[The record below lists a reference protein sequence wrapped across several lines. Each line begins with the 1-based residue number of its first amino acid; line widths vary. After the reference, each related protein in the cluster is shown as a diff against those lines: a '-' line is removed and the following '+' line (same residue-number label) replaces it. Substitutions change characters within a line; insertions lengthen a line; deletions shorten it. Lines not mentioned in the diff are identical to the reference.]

1 MAIVTD
7 RQVRC
12 LRTLLKSGK
21 PLKVAAMRVDMD
33 RKTARKY
40 RDLARLP
47 SELEVWPRAWRTRE
61 DPFTDVWK
69 EVREKLELSPGL
81 QANTLFAWLQQR
93 YPGRFPNGQLRTLQ
107 RRLRQWRAAAGP
119 PKEVFFAQTHHPGRL
134 GASDFTHMTSLN
146 VTLAGQPFDHMVY
159 HFVLTYANWETA
171 SICFSESFES
181 LSDGLQQALWELGG
195 VPQRH
200 RTDRMSAAVNNLSD
214 QKEFTRRYQALMG
227 HYGLIL
233 EKINAREAHENGDAE
248 QSHNRFKQ
256 AVDQALQLRGSR
268 DFTDRIAYARFLREV
283 RDQRNAGRQKH
294 LAEERA
300 ALAPLPPGRL
310 ESYKRARVRVGA
322 GSEIRVDRNIYSI
335 HSRLVGEKVD
345 VRLYAEH
352 LEVWYGGC
360 VVERIPR
367 LRGQGK
373 HLINYR
379 HVIDSLV
386 RKPGA
391 FENYKYREDMFPT
404 SRFRMAYDALRQ
416 TTPNRAAREY
426 VQILELAARENESL
440 VDDALRLLLE
450 EDQAI
455 TLAAVKEWV
464 GRRETAR
471 PVTDVQVELT
481 NLSSFDELFR
491 HKEVWDGI
499 GVGGETTAGGVPS
512 RAPSAHV
519 S

>member
-7 RQVRC
+7 RQIRC
-12 LRTLLKSGK
+12 LRALLLSGK

-47 SELEVWPRAWRTRE
+47 SEEEVWPRAWRTRE
-61 DPFTDVWK
+61 DPFADVWE

-93 YPGRFPNGQLRTLQ
+93 YPGRFPDGQLRTLQ

-119 PKEVFFAQTHHPGRL
+119 PKEVFFAQTHYPGRL
-134 GASDFTHMTSLN
+134 GASDFTHMTTLN
-146 VTLAGQPFDHMVY
+146 VTLAGQPFDHMVF
-159 HFVLTYANWETA
+159 HFVLTYSNWEAA

-200 RTDRMSAAVNNLSD
+200 RTDRLSAAVNNLSD
-214 QKEFTRRYQALMG
+214 QKEFTRRYQALMD
-227 HYGLIL
+227 HYGLIM
-233 EKINAREAHENGDAE
+233 EKINARQAHENGDAE

-268 DFTDRIAYARFLREV
+268 DFPDRIAYARFLREV
-283 RDQRNAGRQKH
+283 LDQRNGGRQKQ
-294 LAEERA
+294 LAEERIA
-300 ALAPLPPGRL
+300 MAPLPSGRL

-373 HLINYR
+373 HQINYR

-391 FENYKYREDMFPT
+391 FENYKYRDDMFPT

-416 TTPNRAAREY
+416 ATPSRAAREY
-426 VQILELAARENESL
+426 LQILELAARENESL
-440 VDDALRLLLE
+440 VDDALRMLLE

-455 TLAAVKEWV
+455 TLSAVREWM

-471 PVTDVQVELT
+471 PVTDVQVEFT

-499 GVGGETTAGGVPS
+499 GVGGETKVGGVPS